1 MQHYFIKSL
10 PYVKCT
16 IIKSMTSSCMQMQR
30 HVMLHANADSSNQ
43 ISQYVYWK
51 SYNTHGQ
58 PLLDLSPPSR
68 SKSDHQTSD
77 ASWIKHVQSVVHLTR
92 VISWSSAVG
101 EEGRVQV
108 RVCLLQG
115 HTELQE
121 MVALLVHEHLQ
132 ELVHFLGAGGAVLV
146 QLEGFL
152 LAEAS
157 RFTQQLYQPVCIRDG
172 LQ

>member
-1 MQHYFIKSL
+1 
-10 PYVKCT
+10 
-16 IIKSMTSSCMQMQR
+16 MTSSSMRMQR
-30 HVMLHANADSSNQ
+30 HVMLHANTDSTAIIQHN
-43 ISQYVYWK
+43 VYWK
-51 SYNTHGQ
+51 NTPTVCTTHWQ
-58 PLLDLSPPSR
+58 RLSQPSR
-68 SKSDHQTSD
+68 SELDHQTSVLQRVMWCTP
-77 ASWIKHVQSVVHLTR
+77 WIKHGSLTR
-92 VISWSSAVG
+92 VICWSSTVG

-132 ELVHFLGAGGAVLV
+132 KLVHFLGAGGAVLV

-152 LAEAS
+152 FTEAS